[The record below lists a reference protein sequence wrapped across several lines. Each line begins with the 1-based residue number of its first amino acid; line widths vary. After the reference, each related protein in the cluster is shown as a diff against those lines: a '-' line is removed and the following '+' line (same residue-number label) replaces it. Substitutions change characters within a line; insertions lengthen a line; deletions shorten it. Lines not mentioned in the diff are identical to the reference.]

1 VRGNIL
7 QILYIHTSVRNNSL
21 HILSVRGRSL
31 HMLYVRRNILQ
42 ILYVKSVTSN
52 SFQILDVGS
61 TMQHP
66 PNCVRPGAGNVCEK
80 EQPPDIACEEEQPA
94 GTVHQ

>member
-1 VRGNIL
+1 
-7 QILYIHTSVRNNSL
+7 
-21 HILSVRGRSL
+21 
-31 HMLYVRRNILQ
+31 MLYVRSNILQ
-42 ILYVKSVTSN
+42 RLYVKSHSLQYVTSN
-52 SFQILDVGS
+52 SFYIQDVGS

-66 PNCVRPGAGNVCEK
+66 PNRVRPGAGNVCEK